1 MSGGNKRRRKKCRWN
16 ICHLGINVVQ
26 SYNSMYKVF
35 FGVNIFPSNKK
46 RRRKNRIDFLKVQKV
61 QKMLLPVT
69 DRNTPTWDNGHVVK
83 FEKYFG
89 VFF

>member
-1 MSGGNKRRRKKCRWN
+1 
-16 ICHLGINVVQ
+16 
-26 SYNSMYKVF
+26 MYKVF

-61 QKMLLPVT
+61 QKMLLPLT

-89 VFF
+89 VFFSKKGNSVIDADEIILVFDL